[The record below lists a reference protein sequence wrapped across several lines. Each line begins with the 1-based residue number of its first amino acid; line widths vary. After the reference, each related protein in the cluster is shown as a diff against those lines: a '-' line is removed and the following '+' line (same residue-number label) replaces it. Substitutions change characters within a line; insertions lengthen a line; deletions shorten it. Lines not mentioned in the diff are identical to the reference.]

1 MTASM
6 AGIKERSPNDEDDE
20 YGILP
25 RLRHPP
31 EPVYPNI
38 IFLRE
43 KRNKRNKTKPDVVR
57 LYQDMIRYSISIEYR
72 DKLQEQK
79 GFKVDDMGRWL
90 LHHNPYLMERYSG
103 SKSKAGET
111 KILKDFRDTIKR
123 YLEHLKNWWIVHKE
137 DVIDAKDAIK
147 TRLYRYGRV
156 GLIIARILEYRHSL
170 DKSDDGAKQEA
181 KNEIFG
187 LIQRRFKGPRA
198 YNSYKEEFLPE
209 FYRKLIEY
217 DNNNN
222 KNYQD
227 GLCDSVINQIISV
240 FEDES
245 IIYDKA
251 IHLDHVLQ
259 TILLTPSGDL
269 HTKRPILR
277 NLYLQTLDQLPEDTR
292 KKVMDNDKNLFENK
306 MLTLPTAPPKE
317 WFDNREQN
325 KNNYDT
331 IVLCGTCKN
340 KDCSHYNH
348 YGTAMCDYYTLIST
362 VSLSADD
369 SYSQM
374 DCPDCKS
381 QRSIHIYNTYDDLVD
396 GIRNNSF

>member
-6 AGIKERSPNDEDDE
+6 TGIKERSLNDEDDG
-20 YGILP
+20 YDDYDILP

-43 KRNKRNKTKPDVVR
+43 KRNKRNKTKVDVVR
-57 LYQDMIRYSISIEYR
+57 FYQDMIRYSISPKYH

-90 LHHNPYLMERYSG
+90 LHHNPYLMEYYSG
-103 SKSKAGET
+103 SKSKTGET
-111 KILKDFRDTIKR
+111 RILDSIRNTIKR
-123 YLEHLKNWWIVHKE
+123 YLEHLEKWWIVSKE
-137 DVIDAKDAIK
+137 DVDAKNGIK
-147 TRLYRYGRV
+147 TGLYRYGRV

-170 DKSDDGAKQEA
+170 DKSDDGGRQEV

-187 LIQRRFKGPRA
+187 LIQRRFKDPRA
-198 YNSYKEEFLPE
+198 YNSYKEEFLAE

-217 DNNNN
+217 D
-222 KNYQD
+222 YDQP
-227 GLCDSVINQIISV
+227 GLCDSVIIQIISI

-245 IIYDKA
+245 ITYDKA
-251 IHLDHVLQ
+251 IHYLDHVLQ
-259 TILLTPSGDL
+259 TIPLTPSGVL
-269 HTKRPILR
+269 HTKQPILR
-277 NLYLQTLDQLPEDTR
+277 NLYLQILDQLPEDTR
-292 KKVMDNDKNLFENK
+292 RKVMDHDKNLFESK
-306 MLTLPTAPPKE
+306 MLTSSTAPPKD